1 MSTEPE
7 ARQAL
12 REIFQAKVPDRFAG
26 ARDCLTYARM
36 ARRDGDSVGL
46 RKWSWCAR
54 VLRMAA
60 AKWRQRA
67 RSVAPV
73 LFCLALP
80 LHGCTKAPAHDAPD
94 RAFTSTFV
102 VKPSPDGSGV
112 IWSLQFK
119 TREQYHSFIETTADG
134 ADRAAVR
141 ELIAAGMQLHH
152 IIGCSPQEKA
162 VTKLGD
168 DGIAFVGSCSTL
180 NSAHATAAGGI

>member
-1 MSTEPE
+1 MKSQPDDRQELHAIFR
-7 ARQAL
+7 AR
-12 REIFQAKVPDRFAG
+12 VPDSFAS

-46 RKWSWCAR
+46 REWIWCAR

-73 LFCLALP
+73 LFCLALL
-80 LHGCTKAPAHDAPD
+80 LHGCAKAPAHDAPD

-119 TREQYHSFIETTADG
+119 TREQYHAFIETTADG
-134 ADRAAVR
+134 ADRKAVR

-152 IIGCSPQEKA
+152 IVGCSPQEKA
-162 VTKLGD
+162 VTKLGN
-168 DGIAFVGSCSTL
+168 DGIAFVGSCTL
-180 NSAHATAAGGI
+180 SSAHATSAGGI